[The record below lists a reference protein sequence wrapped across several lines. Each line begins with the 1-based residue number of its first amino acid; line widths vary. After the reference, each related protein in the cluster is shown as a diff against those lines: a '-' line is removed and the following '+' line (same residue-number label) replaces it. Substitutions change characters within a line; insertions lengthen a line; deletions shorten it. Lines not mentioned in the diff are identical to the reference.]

1 MFADDTT
8 LIIKGDNI
16 DEVEN
21 MANLLLD
28 KLMSW
33 LYVNQLTV
41 NFEKTNFMVFSKT
54 TIKKKPSCSDGWT

>member
-54 TIKKKPSCSDGWT
+54 TIKKT

>member
-8 LIIKGDNI
+8 LIIKGDSV

-21 MANLLLD
+21 LANLLLE

-33 LYVNQLTV
+33 LYVNQWTV
-41 NFEKTNFMVFSKT
+41 NFDKTNFIVFSKKT
-54 TIKKKPSCSDGWT
+54 VKKNSCSDGWI